1 MYLILLFLLLMTFS
15 IIQNGIQSYVWSVVV
30 KMGKLTVVRQFV
42 HKPTVNQERSSKH
55 CLVNVVHNAYL
66 LAVSIVQLL
75 VMCSYVSLTLY
86 VDPCFICNCLP
97 VYTKLFNLLRNYNSK
112 IVTVIT
118 SVYLNSAVFWQWRC
132 SFLFFWLSVSFVTVD
147 IFPFV
152 VLSCFSGCL
161 LVSLLLIFSRLL
173 FSLVFL
179 VVY

>member
-75 VMCSYVSLTLY
+75 VMCSYASLTLY

-97 VYTKLFNLLRNYNSK
+97 VYTKLFNLLRNYYSK

-118 SVYLNSAVFWQWRC
+118 VYIIIQRYFDNEG
-132 SFLFFWLSVSFVTVD
+132 
-147 IFPFV
+147 

-161 LVSLLLIFSRLL
+161 LVSLLLIYSRLL
-173 FSLVFL
+173 FFLVFL
-179 VVY
+179 VVC